1 MIDEVCLNE
10 ALLGGAKE
18 IFETMIFVNLEE
30 SCETDEIIEGDSLLG
45 SITFKGGIEG
55 CFAICCSVPCAK
67 TIALSMLA
75 MDPSEELS
83 EAEISDAIGEVTNM
97 VMGGVKSR
105 ILDSTGNLEV
115 SIPMVVSGRG
125 LQNSLGEGAITALV
139 KVKFEHE
146 YVAELSMLYRE
157 SSE

>member
-1 MIDEVCLNE
+1 MIDEICLNE

-30 SCETDEIIEGDSLLG
+30 SSESEEIIEGDSLLG

-55 CFAICCSVPCAK
+55 CLAICCNMSCAK
-67 TIALSMLA
+67 TIALNMLA
-75 MDPSEELS
+75 MDPSDELS

-105 ILDSTGNLEV
+105 ILGAVGNLEV
-115 SIPMVVSGRG
+115 SIPMVTSGQG
-125 LQNSLGEGAITALV
+125 LQNSLGEGAIKALV
-139 KVKFEHE
+139 KVKFENE
-146 YVAELSMLYRE
+146 YIAEMSILYRE